1 VVEVITTTIILAIPL
16 QLGEDNSQTKALIIM
31 PQMAQAANDQMH
43 HDKQMVINHI
53 KTETLLQKTRVI

>member
-31 PQMAQAANDQMH
+31 PQMAQGKSSLGSIQ
-43 HDKQMVINHI
+43 
-53 KTETLLQKTRVI
+53 TRFGLV